1 MYDKHAVLGRKD
13 VNKWEA
19 APGVVDDLERC
30 GKHPGEALKLEGRNR
45 REMENFG
52 PDVLECFRLYGQY
65 KVCPDN
71 TCLHEN
77 DTCHL
82 STEAVQT
89 GSEAGYSMAVVV
101 TISSL
106 CVLFCI
112 AVAAIFVVLFA
123 RRTGRHKSEES
134 NSATEPLR
142 KCYISESSDSRDDSD
157 RFPVRAKTYYRKCES
172 SEEITNGYFI
182 YNPAPEKND
191 FFATENENHQAFSVF
206 KRNSDD
212 NDIQKENLIGENAEI
227 NDPDRNELS
236 PELIDVK
243 WKFWDQIFGS
253 VFAFTNYELG
263 HIHNRYLHGGFT
275 DRKRGGDLNGGRA
288 TEPLRKCYISESSDS
303 RDDSDRFPVRAKT
316 YYWMCESSEEN
327 SKGYLIYN
335 PLPERNDFFAT
346 ENKNHQASSVFKR
359 NSDDNDSQKEILIG
373 GNAEINDPDRNEISP
388 ELIDVT

>member
-1 MYDKHAVLGRKD
+1 MVEL
-13 VNKWEA
+13 
-19 APGVVDDLERC
+19 
-30 GKHPGEALKLEGRNR
+30 RNGGIEEWR
-45 REMENFG
+45 REMDNFG
-52 PDVLECFRLYGQY
+52 PDVRECFRLYGQY
-65 KVCPDN
+65 KVCPDS

-106 CVLFCI
+106 CMLFCI

-172 SEEITNGYFI
+172 SEEITNGYFF
-182 YNPAPEKND
+182 YNPVPERND
-191 FFATENENHQAFSVF
+191 FFATENENHQASNVF

-212 NDIQKENLIGENAEI
+212 NDIQKENLIGEYAEI

-236 PELIDVK
+236 HELIGLGK
-243 WKFWDQIFGS
+243 YTFKPRLKY
-253 VFAFTNYELG
+253 TNCNEIL
-263 HIHNRYLHGGFT
+263 FT
-275 DRKRGGDLNGGRA
+275 DKHEKDKLYVINSYKHCSGKSINPGNLTFDTDPEKFSCKFANDVLCSSTPRQGSKRISLPTMNTPSIDSLITDVNKHAVLGRKEVEKWEAAPGVTDALERCGMHPGEALKLICGDHDQLC
-288 TEPLRKCYISESSDS
+288 CYLC
-303 RDDSDRFPVRAKT
+303 VA
-316 YYWMCESSEEN
+316 
-327 SKGYLIYN
+327 
-335 PLPERNDFFAT
+335 
-346 ENKNHQASSVFKR
+346 
-359 NSDDNDSQKEILIG
+359 
-373 GNAEINDPDRNEISP
+373 
-388 ELIDVT
+388 IDH

>member
-1 MYDKHAVLGRKD
+1 
-13 VNKWEA
+13 
-19 APGVVDDLERC
+19 
-30 GKHPGEALKLEGRNR
+30 
-45 REMENFG
+45 MENFG

-236 PELIDVK
+236 PELIGLGK
-243 WKFWDQIFGS
+243 YTFKPRLKY
-253 VFAFTNYELG
+253 TNCNEIL
-263 HIHNRYLHGGFT
+263 FT
-275 DRKRGGDLNGGRA
+275 DKHEKDKLYVINS
-288 TEPLRKCYISESSDS
+288 YIL
-303 RDDSDRFPVRAKT
+303 A
-316 YYWMCESSEEN
+316 EN
-327 SKGYLIYN
+327 SVLLLKSKYVG
-335 PLPERNDFFAT
+335 
-346 ENKNHQASSVFKR
+346 NKC
-359 NSDDNDSQKEILIG
+359 
-373 GNAEINDPDRNEISP
+373 
-388 ELIDVT
+388 